1 MSTEYT
7 VVHLF
12 SGSGGCSLGFQ
23 REGFR
28 TIAAIDFDADAC
40 ADLDYLLGEHVSV
53 CADIGAM
60 EPADL
65 RRIVGERRPDVLV
78 STPPCLPANGIVLT
92 EHGPRPISTVRPGD
106 LVLSHRGR
114 YCRVD
119 KVNVRPY
126 VGPMHGI
133 RLVGSRDVEW
143 YTAEHPLWVRTCKW
157 GPKAKSGIGEPRW
170 TPAAEVRA
178 GDRVGF
184 PVPREVPGT
193 AARFV
198 GQFGDTTLVTRR
210 TRWGGTAVVKN
221 ARSVDLRPHATSA
234 ALWLLLGAYVG
245 DGDRRLR
252 NLGGRYEVRF
262 AVGSRSGIAFAEVT
276 AALTELGLPFY
287 VEGKDD
293 NNVRITTGARA
304 LWNLAG
310 LFGDGTASKKIPEA
324 VMGVET
330 ECLRAFVRGL
340 YITDGHDFA
349 GGWKLTSISL
359 QLLRDVQRLML
370 RRGAYGTISAVLKA
384 GRAVIEGRE
393 VNISDSYAL
402 TFFENPRRATYW
414 FEDGAVWIKVREV
427 HQRDAA
433 EPVWNLEV
441 DEDDTY
447 CSPLIATHNCKGWS
461 KCLPKRSR
469 VTDKYRAMCALA
481 VRGVWLALH
490 AWPEQ
495 PPPLV
500 LIENVRGMN
509 IEGRELMRIIE
520 SELAEHGYLFDVRVH
535 NVGEVGGLAQ
545 NRHRC
550 LLVARDQ
557 ARVPAF
563 LMVPPNKRVRP
574 VGDELG
580 RLPPPVMDAKSD
592 SMHRLPQLSAL
603 NWLRIALIPAGKD
616 WKALPGRVRLGGDAT
631 GRRDGKFGVE
641 AWTVTGTGNR
651 VPSGWS
657 AVADPRMNLG
667 PDAHSGILGVE
678 DFGAPAHTVT
688 GNARIQGSWGGVADP
703 RLATPLP
710 VRPGV
715 VARAWTGRR
724 GDHGGRVVD
733 PRLTCSQWSGAYGVC
748 SPDEPSPTIVGHHK
762 HDRAPASYADPRL
775 DYRSPDDE
783 AAGRHSGRGCYGVLD
798 SNAPAPSIRG
808 HMSIRQAP
816 GAIADPRVPWDHAEH
831 GGRPHNYGVQR
842 WDAPASTIKGKQV
855 VQNSRAAV
863 AHPEYPTPTHRVVR
877 EADGELVLVGPPI
890 DLDDDRPCY
899 LVIEAEDGTWH
910 RPMTDLE
917 LAVLQSLPA
926 YHRGEMLKLRG
937 PSGKRREHIGNML
950 PTAAAQAIARECRA
964 TLDAAADGFQ
974 LVGGGTIWVEPEGD
988 PAHSL
993 PA

>member
-23 REGFR
+23 REGFK
-28 TIAAIDFDADAC
+28 TLAAIDFDADAC

-78 STPPCLPANGIVLT
+78 STPP
-92 EHGPRPISTVRPGD
+92 
-106 LVLSHRGR
+106 
-114 YCRVD
+114 
-119 KVNVRPY
+119 
-126 VGPMHGI
+126 
-133 RLVGSRDVEW
+133 
-143 YTAEHPLWVRTCKW
+143 
-157 GPKAKSGIGEPRW
+157 
-170 TPAAEVRA
+170 
-178 GDRVGF
+178 
-184 PVPREVPGT
+184 
-193 AARFV
+193 
-198 GQFGDTTLVTRR
+198 
-210 TRWGGTAVVKN
+210 
-221 ARSVDLRPHATSA
+221 
-234 ALWLLLGAYVG
+234 
-245 DGDRRLR
+245 
-252 NLGGRYEVRF
+252 
-262 AVGSRSGIAFAEVT
+262 
-276 AALTELGLPFY
+276 
-287 VEGKDD
+287 
-293 NNVRITTGARA
+293 
-304 LWNLAG
+304 
-310 LFGDGTASKKIPEA
+310 
-324 VMGVET
+324 
-330 ECLRAFVRGL
+330 
-340 YITDGHDFA
+340 
-349 GGWKLTSISL
+349 
-359 QLLRDVQRLML
+359 
-370 RRGAYGTISAVLKA
+370 
-384 GRAVIEGRE
+384 
-393 VNISDSYAL
+393 
-402 TFFENPRRATYW
+402 
-414 FEDGAVWIKVREV
+414 
-427 HQRDAA
+427 
-433 EPVWNLEV
+433 
-441 DEDDTY
+441 
-447 CSPLIATHNCKGWS
+447 CKGWS

-550 LLVARDQ
+550 LFVARDQ

-574 VGDELG
+574 VGNELG

-616 WKALPGRVRLGGDAT
+616 WKALPERVRLGGDAT

-641 AWTVTGTGNR
+641 AWTDAAHCVTGKGNR

-678 DFGAPAHTVT
+678 DFRAPAHTVT

-863 AHPEYPTPTHRVVR
+863 AHPQYPTPTHRVVR

-890 DLDDDRPCY
+890 DLNDDRPCY

-974 LVGGGTIWVEPEGD
+974 LVGGGTIWVEPEER
-988 PAHSL
+988 PAC
-993 PA
+993 